1 MIILRK
7 KTYDQMIH
15 LLDFQHDKIFS
26 LMRENNNLKRQL
38 NAANNR
44 ADSIKGLIFPNTD
57 ERGLGDTGTPLNFP
71 DDSNLF

>member
-1 MIILRK
+1 MIILTK
-7 KTYDQMIH
+7 KTYDQMIK
-15 LLDFQHDKIFS
+15 LLEFQHDKIFS

-57 ERGLGDTGTPLNFP
+57 ERGLGDTGTPSIFP

>member
-15 LLDFQHDKIFS
+15 LLEFQHDKIFS

-57 ERGLGDTGTPLNFP
+57 DRGLGDTGTPSIFP
-71 DDSNLF
+71 NDSNLF